1 VIDQVYPDKALY
13 ILDIS
18 YFRVFGYKVYILIEK
33 EQQVKSNKIA
43 FCTKI
48 SILVGY
54 ESYNI

>member
-1 VIDQVYPDKALY
+1 VIDQVHLDKVLY

-18 YFRVFGYKVYILIEK
+18 YFRVFGYKVYILIKK

-43 FCTKI
+43 PRAEI
-48 SILVGY
+48 GILVGY